1 MKPIISE
8 ETSQLLIFLF
18 LCAVGTFLF
27 HLTKDFATLYI
38 YQERD
43 LERSFQLLNK
53 HLIWHGPEL
62 TGGGFLPGSLY
73 YLILSSFLAI
83 NRDLISCWY
92 GMLAMGSVGGA
103 VVWLFL
109 HRRFGSTV
117 GILWILNYFGS
128 PFNFIVLSYFWN
140 PSFSILFILVAL
152 CAIIETFA
160 FSGSLWSLVFAFSLS
175 VLSAQL
181 HLTGLILVGLLLFLH
196 LSTRRF
202 GLKEISNRNF
212 TTALFLSLFWFLPY
226 VVFRLSDLKDRY
238 HATTSESAGTSWIS
252 FQVNEIIESWTS
264 YLNFHGVI
272 SIFFEAGLNMWIFIP
287 FSLLLLI
294 SLKWIYRNQIQLVN
308 IQRTQTRV
316 NVILLVTLAL
326 SVIVAAPIFLS
337 IGLFSKFRYGI
348 IFMLTLQMA
357 SSIWVGSFLKS
368 HFSAN
373 RMQLL
378 KWGIPIF
385 FFLFLTG
392 ILTYLYVPKY
402 VEKRRFYAPSFFN
415 LRAALQYVHDQ
426 TCWTPEQMREKIFSV
441 NIYSFIS
448 KQLLSER
455 GLPCQ
460 NSELNFKS
468 AIFLM
473 PRKKPS
479 ESTLG
484 KLDMIKELKESKLE
498 NVFLQNI
505 ENGDLELRNPVNFG
519 SLQVILVSE
528 RVPNSSPIRFHN
540 TGYPYSRSPL
550 ENQLKNAF
558 SLVDPIV
565 LVEPNVLLAKTSPC
579 SGQTGPDVSYC
590 HAGFLLKLS
599 PSLEN
604 SEVLTVSIL
613 GEALSQPSFWIDP
626 QRTSAWIS
634 PFVEFRC
641 GEQITKVLLAEAIG
655 FNRRQGWKLL
665 NSSVLAPFSKAIAV
679 PCPSSLT
686 EIRVGSKLGFLRLH
700 GESRDGRD
708 FNSSFQSKMPSPSS
722 HSIQEDHPYEN
733 FTYGPFQFD
742 SSRCDFNRHPWA

>member
-1 MKPIISE
+1 MTTKEPSRKLGFLWEQTRMKSILSG
-8 ETSQLLIFLF
+8 QARNLLIFLC

-27 HLTKDFATLYI
+27 QLTKDFATLYI

-43 LERSFQLLNK
+43 LKRSFDLLNK

-62 TGGGFLPGSLY
+62 TGGGFLPGNLY

-92 GMLAMGSVGGA
+92 GMLAMGSFGGA
-103 VVWLFL
+103 TVWLFL

-117 GILWILNYFGS
+117 GILWIMNYFGS

-140 PSFSILFILVAL
+140 PSFSILFVLAAL

-160 FSGSLWSLVFAFSLS
+160 FSGSLLSLIFAFSLS
-175 VLSAQL
+175 VWSAQL
-181 HLTGLILVGLLLFLH
+181 HSTGLILFVLLLFLH
-196 LSTRRF
+196 LSTRFF

-212 TTALFLSLFWFLPY
+212 YTTLFLSLLWFLPY
-226 VVFRLSDLKDRY
+226 VVFRLSNLNDRY

-264 YLNFHGVI
+264 HLSRHGVI
-272 SIFFEAGLNMWIFIP
+272 SSAFELGLNVWIFIP
-287 FSLLLLI
+287 FSLLFFI
-294 SLKWIYRNQIQLVN
+294 SLKWIYKNKIQFVN

-316 NVILLVTLAL
+316 NIILLVALSL

-348 IFMLTLQMA
+348 VFMLTLQIA
-357 SSIWVGSFLKS
+357 SSIWFGSFLKS
-368 HFSAN
+368 HFSAKQL
-373 RMQLL
+373 QLL
-378 KWGIPIF
+378 KWGLPIISL
-385 FFLFLTG
+385 LFLSG

-402 VEKRRFYAPSFFN
+402 VEKRRSYAPSFFS
-415 LRAALQYVHDQ
+415 LRAALQYVHGK

-455 GLPCQ
+455 LSPCQ
-460 NSELNFKS
+460 NSELKFKS
-468 AIFLM
+468 AIFLI
-473 PRKKPS
+473 PRRNHS
-479 ESTLG
+479 NRFLG
-484 KLDMIKELKESKLE
+484 KVDMIKELKESKLE
-498 NVFLQNI
+498 KVFLNDI
-505 ENGDLELRNPVNFG
+505 ENGNLELENSVNFG
-519 SLQVILVSE
+519 SLQVILISE

-540 TGYPYSRSPL
+540 TGYPYSKSPL

-558 SLVDPIV
+558 RVPDPIV
-565 LVEPNVLLAKTSPC
+565 LVEPNVLIAKTSSC
-579 SGQTGPDVSYC
+579 DGQTGSKVSYC

-604 SEVLTVSIL
+604 SKFLTVSIL

-626 QRTSAWIS
+626 LRTSAWIS

-641 GEQITKVLLAEAIG
+641 GEQITKVVLAEAIG
-655 FNRRQGWKLL
+655 FNRRRGWKLL
-665 NSSVLAPFSKAIAV
+665 NSSVLAPFSKAIAA
-679 PCPSSLT
+679 PCPRSLT
-686 EIRVGSKLGFLRLH
+686 EIRVGSEARFFTSPWRETRGPGFELIVPLENAKSLQPLDPER
-700 GESRDGRD
+700 
-708 FNSSFQSKMPSPSS
+708 SS
-722 HSIQEDHPYEN
+722 I
-733 FTYGPFQFD
+733 
-742 SSRCDFNRHPWA
+742 